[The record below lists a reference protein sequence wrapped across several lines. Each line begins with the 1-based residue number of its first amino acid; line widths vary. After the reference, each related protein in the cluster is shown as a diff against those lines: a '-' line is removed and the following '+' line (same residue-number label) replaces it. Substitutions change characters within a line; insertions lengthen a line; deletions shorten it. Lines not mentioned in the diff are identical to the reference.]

1 MYLTRISS
9 TEGTFFFHFQIWK
22 SNLTTNN
29 SKMIFLYKYSSLR
42 QKTCHNIFGKFYQ
55 IRKEQIVCNSAVIFS
70 VSYSIRKYRF
80 ENLVDSLKVELIC
93 QTFEEIFEAI
103 KDDNVN
109 GNFEFFTVDLIDNKR
124 C

>member
-1 MYLTRISS
+1 
-9 TEGTFFFHFQIWK
+9 
-22 SNLTTNN
+22 
-29 SKMIFLYKYSSLR
+29 MIFLYKYSSLR